1 MAVRKYW
8 PCEWCGALTSGRD
21 ERGDAACKPGH
32 GCATGVGARCDRR
45 ARRWTADERALLLTL
60 FATTSRRVLE
70 RRLGRSWK
78 AIRKAALRFGLTRA
92 RSLRCAVNAELLR
105 SLGITEEAF
114 CARVRRHGIEGAIAM
129 GPKRASRAGRRPIRG
144 ASINVIAAQFDLT
157 RQALYKAARLAGR
170 TVDEEI
176 HQRLAKQRSDRRAA

>member
-21 ERGDAACKPGH
+21 EHGEPACALGT
-32 GCATGVGARCDRR
+32 GCATEAAPRSGARG
-45 ARRWTADERALLLTL
+45 RRWTTNERSTLLAL
-60 FATTSRRVLE
+60 FATAPRDVIE

-78 AIRKAALRFGLTRA
+78 AICAGA
-92 RSLRCAVNAELLR
+92 RRLGISRRRSIRCAVNAKLLR
-105 SLGITEEAF
+105 TLGITEEAF
-114 CARVRRHGIEGAIAM
+114 WARVRRRGFEGAIAM

-144 ASINVIAAQFDLT
+144 ASINVIASMFDLT

-176 HQRLAKQRSDRRAA
+176 HRRLAKQRSDRRAA